1 MEVEREKEVKN
12 VHCTSAVPKPDVIQE
27 SIKLYVFPLYGS
39 SKVAM

>member
-1 MEVEREKEVKN
+1 MFMALQQLLR
-12 VHCTSAVPKPDVIQE
+12 PDVIQE